1 MQKAE
6 LRTVPATIRVALSF
20 CILCSVFCIVTS
32 PASACT
38 IGAFGPG
45 STADGRPMLW
55 KNRDVSNPDQEL
67 RYFTDGKYR
76 YVANVYAGESSL
88 VWAGINERGFAVM
101 NSNSFNIGGK
111 ADDDGQVMKLALAGC
126 ATVDD
131 FAKLLDS
138 LNVVGG
144 EVCANFGAFDSTGAT
159 AMFEA
164 ANTYYVRYDAADD
177 SLGFLLR
184 ANYSMHGDTSRLRG
198 KVRYDRAMQLSVP
211 ARRENRIDAPFL
223 VQTLCRDI
231 GFTDFDPYP
240 LPYESTYGSLPYGY
254 LPADQ
259 GICRTTTRSVEI
271 MVGNRPGEPASS
283 GMMWILLGSPDVA
296 LPVPAWVQA
305 GPVPS
310 WLDGPS
316 TAAICDEARAL
327 LQYVRSDPDHPEAV
341 NTFCLDAV
349 RRAFAAREST
359 VFAMVGAAQA
369 RWPAAVPD
377 SAAAAALTASVCD
390 TVLAAYHDFWSER
403 FRVGQDTQPRPELI
417 VRPTVTPRRVILPL
431 PESTNRVLV
440 YDAMGRRVADFRVV
454 AGLDEFAWDTD
465 RLAAGTYQVVFGP
478 GAGRSRFVILR

>member
-1 MQKAE
+1 MRARDQ
-6 LRTVPATIRVALSF
+6 F
-20 CILCSVFCIVTS
+20 CILLSAICLLTS
-32 PASACT
+32 PAIACT
-38 IGAFGPG
+38 IGAFGPAA
-45 STADGRPMLW
+45 TRDGRPILW
-55 KNRDVSNPDQEL
+55 KNRDVTNPDQEL
-67 RYFTDGKYR
+67 RYFTDGRYR

-88 VWAGINERGFAVM
+88 VWAGINERGFAIM

-111 ADDDGQVMKLALAGC
+111 SDDDGQVMKLALAGC
-126 ATVDD
+126 ASVDE

-138 LNVVGG
+138 LNFIGR
-144 EVCANFGAFDSTGAT
+144 EVTANFGVFDSAGTT
-159 AMFEA
+159 AIFEA
-164 ANTYYVRYDAADD
+164 ANTYYVRVDAADD
-177 SLGFLLR
+177 SLGFILR
-184 ANYSMHGDTSRLRG
+184 ANYSMHGDTARQRG
-198 KVRYDRAMQLSVP
+198 RVRYERAMQLAVP
-211 ARRENRIDAPFL
+211 ARHENRIDVPFL
-223 VQTLCRDI
+223 VQVLSRDI

-240 LPYESTYGSLPYGY
+240 LPYESTYGSLAHGY

-259 GICRTTTRSVEI
+259 TICRTTTRSVEI

-283 GMMWILLGSPDVA
+283 GMMWILLGSPDAA

-305 GPVPS
+305 GPVPA

-327 LQYVRSDPDHPEAV
+327 LQYIRSDPGHPEAV

-359 VFAMVGAAQA
+359 IFSMVGAAQA
-369 RWPAAVPD
+369 DWPAAVPD

-390 TVLAAYHDFWSER
+390 TVLAAYHDFWAER

-431 PESTNRVLV
+431 PESTNRVTV
-440 YDAMGRRVADFRVV
+440 YDATGRRVADFRVV